1 MLKHLKHHWKRAASG
16 LMALV
21 MAAGLLPGTSL
32 AAETAATPKIQAE
45 AAYAPTG
52 NFELNVAGT
61 TAWNSGEEPLTV
73 YSSQAGTTQVTEIPT
88 GEPFALLEDSG
99 GDRLTIS
106 YSEDGWTGGTLEDT
120 GWVDKADV
128 LVNLPDLIPSIAY
141 VREDAEKAFNSRL
154 TRFEYIIPCPYGEA
168 ERLAQLQAEAMEGG
182 ETLVV
187 RMDGQTVTVSRAVGD
202 PTSLE
207 EYTLDGETY
216 RKYGQWTESSPA
228 DSGISAY
235 QLPYE
240 ISTAYSADPSVTLG
254 MFAPQTSQPSRA
266 PSNVTPTGDVGAYNP
281 GSPGGQKPHTSNVA
295 WAIDPER
302 TFLRFTLLEFPG
314 GVVTDLNTMD
324 WNTWH
329 VVGTPLNVVWSNG
342 WSADQ
347 CRSDV
352 TWYNSSAMHYN
363 AMGSNAPQLMA
374 GSSVS
379 NGVYSYDATV
389 SYNRRW
395 VTTADEFQAETG
407 ITDQQKEQMFHLNSD
422 SWSTGWLNGDYTS
435 MWGTDPQSVT
445 PGNLYQVYKANNAFL
460 YLLGRLTETDNHSG
474 GSNPGWS
481 EDEAMEKWSEYVKDK
496 DGNLRTKYRIIVETG
511 MILRDPDGGRRAYT
525 LRDMMAYSLY
535 NNEASE
541 RYNLIWDQSSTTVN
555 MAQWMRQAKT
565 QFLEY
570 PLDESG
576 VPTGEELTS
585 NNGFA
590 ECDSYVDTIQYAR
603 PIRDTIF
610 SERRSFGLH
619 IFSPFNF
626 EHDVQEPPD
635 EPDNPGEPSD
645 PDDPNNPPSTPASG
659 KAILFKRDADTNEG
673 VGPATF
679 KFSSVTNGD
688 YEFDTDENG
697 VLETIQWWD
706 PTEGEGKYI
715 KPGEYTVTE
724 LIPPPNYMPSDEV
737 QQIKLELDENGD
749 PIPAGPLVFQNLE
762 KVGLRVVKY
771 DRQSHTP
778 MGGVTFEIYRDGAS
792 IGRYE
797 TDGNGEILLTGIE
810 PGTYRA
816 VEVDT
821 GDESHLLNGSYQEIE
836 IAAGEGV
843 KDLIF
848 FNDVKPAMKLVKVD
862 SADPAKAIS
871 GAVFEI
877 RAVDGS
883 YGPQQFTTDSNGEI
897 DLSNLPE
904 GSYVVTELECEG
916 YVIDDAQRIIHLR
929 ANDIAEFVFTN
940 TQKPGLRLI
949 KTSADGS
956 PMKGVTFRIARIEDG
971 SRYLDRTTDENG
983 EILVSDLEPGIYS
996 VTETATLPDHILD
1009 ATEYH
1014 VELSPGRTSELRLT
1028 NDKRP
1033 SLTIHKSDADTD
1045 EPVAGAVF
1053 TVTAADGSTVTE
1065 VTTGTDGTVTVE
1077 NLLPIVYEVIEKSV
1091 PEPYLLDAPSQ
1102 LITLQPNW
1110 DSDIYFENHKK
1121 PELTIA
1127 KVDAADSTTPISGTV
1142 FRIEGIDSD
1151 YQHDVTTGQDGTAT
1165 LRVDPGSYRVTEL
1178 SVPAPYYLPDLDTA
1192 RTQTISLNAG
1202 DEKELVFKN
1211 HKAPKLTIYKEDS
1224 VAGAPVEGARFHVTY
1239 TSTGE
1244 AADAPDTFNF
1254 GEILTDA
1261 NGEIK
1266 LHELGHRLYPGEYT
1280 ITEVEP
1286 APGFQMKEPS
1296 TQTVVLHGG
1305 ESRTVTFQNVPL
1317 NAVIVEKYD
1326 SVTGEALPGATFQL
1340 RYLGGTSG
1348 TGGTVIGQKVTGK
1361 NGTAIWT
1368 GLEAGTYILEEV
1380 DPADGYSII
1389 QSSETVYLADSG
1401 EQSVVT
1407 VRFENMPDGILLI
1420 RKVCATNPSVTLPN
1434 AEFKI
1439 MCADGTLISDSNG
1452 IYRTDENG
1460 EIRIEGLKPGK
1471 SVVVTET
1478 AAPPGYIIDT
1488 QSQTIQIKEGRTV
1501 SLTFKNQPKGELI
1514 IQKRDSATGQPL
1526 PGAEFRVTTAAGCE
1540 VGLDGVIGDS
1550 TLTQNGIF
1558 TTDSAGEIHITNLA
1572 PGAYVISEIRSPSG
1586 YVMDAPSTNV
1596 VIGEGGDTQTVV
1608 ITNSKAGSLI
1618 IDKRDSLT
1626 GEPLEGVTFK
1636 VTTSTGEYV
1645 PDENGYISSNGIYHT
1660 DAEGKIQI
1668 DGVVGTLVVT
1678 EVETIPGYT
1687 IDPAHQTQTVQVNPN
1702 DTQTL
1707 YFTNTPSTTLVIEK
1721 YIEGTTT
1728 PLEGVTF
1735 LVTDSSGAVV
1745 GPSNGEYIT
1754 DEAGRIV
1761 INDLEPG
1768 TTVTAREVKALQGYV
1783 LDTAPK
1789 SIEIKA
1795 GEVQT
1800 LRFYNEAKGTLVIRK
1815 LDSVTMEP
1823 LSGVEFELTYA
1834 DGGYVDAD
1842 NGHLSSKGLYTTD
1855 QNGEIRISGV
1865 TGTIVVKETKT
1876 IPGYTIDED
1885 TRIQTVEVNPEDTQ
1899 TLTFYNTPGTTLTI
1913 QKYIEGT
1920 DYEPLEGV
1928 TFLITDSAGTPL
1940 GPSNGEYVTD
1950 RNGQI
1955 VLTDLAPGT
1964 TIIARETKTAD
1975 GFVLDGTPQSILIK
1989 EGEGQYLTFYNQ
2001 RVGGVEIIKVNA
2013 ADTSE
2018 RIPNVTFEIRRMDDA
2033 LVDTV
2038 TTDSDGRVF
2047 VSLEDGAYYAVEIEA
2062 AEGFKLDSTPAYFT
2076 VENGE
2081 TTVLQIENEAV
2092 SGILLHKTD
2101 STTGEGIYGVTF
2113 LLYDDTNTP
2122 IGQQTTDNRGYA
2134 WFENL
2139 PTGRYYLRELE
2150 NEGYI
2155 PDTQMKTVYVQSG
2168 ETTLVGW
2175 ENTPITGQIQV
2186 TKTSADYNS
2195 MNGWPAGMPIP
2206 NTEFEIYNAKT
2217 GNLVDTIRTDKNGV
2231 AASRPLPLG
2240 RYKIVESKAADF
2252 YGLDK
2257 TPIEVEIEFEGQ
2269 IVKTAMTN
2277 KSLYTNVSIQKTGYV
2292 EVMPGQSIRYDFANI
2307 ANNSTTSL
2315 TSFFWRD
2322 TLPTQAVRLDKIV
2335 TGTYNVPGNYKIVY
2349 QTNLSNGAWR
2359 TLADNL
2365 STQQKYVLDASPA
2378 ALGLAANECVTQFM
2392 VSFGVV
2398 PSNFRQ
2404 VEAPQVTCTVLSG
2417 LTGGTKFTNTA
2428 DVGGVYDGQWIM
2440 AVSRWV
2446 TTVYKP
2452 SQPLP
2457 RTGY

>member
-21 MAAGLLPGTSL
+21 MAAGMLPGTSL
-32 AAETAATPKIQAE
+32 AAETAATPVIQTE

-61 TAWNSGEEPLTV
+61 TAWNGGAEPLTV
-73 YSSQAGTTQVTEIPT
+73 YSTQAGTTQVTEIPA

-99 GDRLTIS
+99 GERLKIG

-120 GWVDKADV
+120 GWVDKDSI

-240 ISTAYSADPSVTLG
+240 ISTAHSADPSFTLG
-254 MFAPQTSQPSRA
+254 MFAPQTSKPNRA

-314 GVVTDLNTMD
+314 GVVTDLNTQD

-347 CRSDV
+347 CRSDI

-389 SYNRRW
+389 GYNQRW
-395 VTTADEFQAETG
+395 VTSADEFQAETG

-481 EDEAMEKWSEYVKDK
+481 ADEAMEKWSEYVFDES
-496 DGNLRTKYRIIVETG
+496 GNLRTTYRIIVETG

-555 MAQWMRQAKT
+555 MAQWMRQAKE

-570 PLDESG
+570 PLDENG
-576 VPTGEELTS
+576 TPTGEELIS

-619 IFSPFNF
+619 VFSPFNF
-626 EHDVQEPPD
+626 EHDPPGEPDEPDTPDPDEPDNPEPPD
-635 EPDNPGEPSD
+635 EPDTPGTGITITKLEEGTTQGLEGAVFKITAPDGSTVGSTYTTGPDGTVTVQLNQTGHFTVEELTPPKWYVKGENSTQHVNVTAGQTAELTFTNKPYGNLRVEKYSDTGEPLEGVTIQIKNPETGETQSGQTG
-645 PDDPNNPPSTPASG
+645 PDGFIEFTQLAPGGYEVREVAGIPG
-659 KAILFKRDADTNEG
+659 WQADTETVKTATVVSGETSTAYFVNE
-673 VGPATF
+673 
-679 KFSSVTNGD
+679 
-688 YEFDTDENG
+688 
-697 VLETIQWWD
+697 
-706 PTEGEGKYI
+706 
-715 KPGEYTVTE
+715 E
-724 LIPPPNYMPSDEV
+724 LP
-737 QQIKLELDENGD
+737 
-749 PIPAGPLVFQNLE
+749 
-762 KVGLRVVKY
+762 GLRITKY
-771 DRQSHTP
+771 DRQSREKLS
-778 MGGVTFEIYRDGAS
+778 GITFSIWRDGEYL
-792 IGRYE
+792 GDYE
-797 TDGNGEILLTGIE
+797 TDSSGEILLTDCQ
-810 PGTYRA
+810 PGTYR
-816 VEVDT
+816 VEEKQSDDAHITITTPQEVELKA
-821 GDESHLLNGSYQEIE
+821 GDGIKEL
-836 IAAGEGV
+836 V
-843 KDLIF
+843 F
-848 FNDVKPAMKLVKVD
+848 FNDLKPGIYLTKVD
-862 SADPAKAIS
+862 SADLSKPIANARFR
-871 GAVFEI
+871 FE
-877 RAVDGS
+877 AVDGS
-883 YGPQQFTTDSNGEI
+883 WGPEEYTTSEDGTI
-897 DLSNLPE
+897 DLSKLPV
-904 GSYVVTELECEG
+904 GAYVVTELECPG
-916 YVIDDAQRIIHLR
+916 YVIDDAQRIIHLDP
-929 ANDIAEFVFTN
+929 NENAEFVFTN
-940 TQKPGLRLI
+940 SKLPSLTLT
-949 KTSADGS
+949 KTSSDGT
-956 PMKGVTFRIARIEDG
+956 PLAGVTFRLAKVEDG
-971 SRYLDRTTDENG
+971 GHYLDRTTGPDGTITWEG
-983 EILVSDLEPGIYS
+983 LEPGVYS
-996 VTETATLPDHILD
+996 LVETATVSDHILD
-1009 ATEYH
+1009 AREHH
-1014 VELSPGRTSELRLT
+1014 VQLFPGSDSTIDLENDRRPNLT
-1028 NDKRP
+1028 VVKR
-1033 SLTIHKSDADTD
+1033 DADSGA
-1045 EPVAGAVF
+1045 PVADTVF
-1053 TVTAADGSTVTE
+1053 LVEAADGHSVDE
-1065 VTTGTDGTVTVE
+1065 IKTGPDGKAVLE
-1077 NLLPIVYEVIEKSV
+1077 NLLPGVYEISEKSV
-1091 PEPYLLDAPSQ
+1091 PSPYLMDAEPQ
-1102 LITLQPNW
+1102 LVTLYPNR
-1110 DSDIYFENHKK
+1110 DRTVYFENHKK
-1121 PELTIA
+1121 PTLTVHKMDSITGSPIQGA
-1127 KVDAADSTTPISGTV
+1127 KFQVWYGSNSTTTGELNDLGTYFTDERGEIV
-1142 FRIEGIDSD
+1142 LEGLR
-1151 YQHDVTTGQDGTAT
+1151 DGW
-1165 LRVDPGSYRVTEL
+1165 YKVTEL
-1178 SVPAPYYLPDLDTA
+1178 
-1192 RTQTISLNAG
+1192 
-1202 DEKELVFKN
+1202 
-1211 HKAPKLTIYKEDS
+1211 
-1224 VAGAPVEGARFHVTY
+1224 
-1239 TSTGE
+1239 
-1244 AADAPDTFNF
+1244 
-1254 GEILTDA
+1254 
-1261 NGEIK
+1261 
-1266 LHELGHRLYPGEYT
+1266 
-1280 ITEVEP
+1280 EP
-1286 APGFQMKEPS
+1286 AHGFTIKEPA
-1296 TQTVVLHGG
+1296 TQEIYIEGG
-1305 ESRTVTFQNVPL
+1305 ESKSLTFENVPL
-1317 NAVIVEKYD
+1317 NAIVVHKTD
-1326 SVTGEALPGATFQL
+1326 SVTGEALGGATFQL
-1340 RYLGGTSG
+1340 RYLGGASG
-1348 TGGTVIGQKVTGK
+1348 TGGTVIGQRTTGA
-1361 NGTAIWT
+1361 NGMALWT
-1368 GLEAGTYILEEV
+1368 GLEPGAYIVEEI
-1380 DPADGYSII
+1380 DPGDGYSIL
-1389 QSSETVYLADSG
+1389 QSSETVYLVDNG
-1401 EQSVVT
+1401 EQSVIT
-1407 VRFENMPDGILLI
+1407 VHFENLPDGNLLI
-1420 RKVCATNPSVTLPN
+1420 RKVCSVNPSVTLPD

-1439 MCADGTLISDSNG
+1439 TYADGSVIGDSNG
-1452 IYRTDENG
+1452 IYVTDENG
-1460 EIRIEGLKPGK
+1460 EIRIDGLEPGK
-1471 SVVVTET
+1471 SVIVTET
-1478 AAPPGYIIDT
+1478 RAPDGYEIDT
-1488 QSQTIQIKEGRTV
+1488 QSQTIQIQAGRTV
-1501 SLTFKNQPKGELI
+1501 SLTFKNDPRGALI
-1514 IQKRDSATGQPL
+1514 IQKQDRVTGQPL
-1526 PGAEFRVTTAAGCE
+1526 AGAQFRVTTASGCE

-1550 TLTQNGIF
+1550 TLTQAGIF
-1558 TTDSAGEIHITNLA
+1558 ETDANGEIRISNLT
-1572 PGAYVISEIRSPSG
+1572 PGAYVLTELRAPDG
-1586 YVMDAPSTNV
+1586 YTIDTPSTNV
-1596 VIGEGGDTQTVV
+1596 VIGEGGDTQTLV
-1608 ITNSKAGSLI
+1608 ITNTPKGGLLI
-1618 IDKRDSLT
+1618 KKMDSVT
-1626 GEPLEGVTFK
+1626 KEPLSDVTFK
-1636 VTTSTGEYV
+1636 VTTADGAVVGTSNGEYRT
-1645 PDENGYISSNGIYHT
+1645 DSNGYISIPGLEPGAYIVQEIQAKSGYLLDDTPKTITVKDHQTYTLEVFNQPKGGLVINKLDSVTHEPLEGVEFTITEADGTVVDDNGGMTSSMGLYRT
-1660 DAEGKIQI
+1660 DENGQIII
-1668 DGVVGTLVVT
+1668 DGLMGTFIIT
-1678 EVETIPGYT
+1678 ETKTIEGYT
-1687 IDPAHQTQTVQVNPN
+1687 IHEETRTQTVVINPN
-1702 DTQTL
+1702 DTQT
-1707 YFTNTPSTTLVIEK
+1707 
-1721 YIEGTTT
+1721 
-1728 PLEGVTF
+1728 
-1735 LVTDSSGAVV
+1735 
-1745 GPSNGEYIT
+1745 IT
-1754 DEAGRIV
+1754 V
-1761 INDLEPG
+1761 YNDP
-1768 TTVTAREVKALQGYV
+1768 
-1783 LDTAPK
+1783 
-1789 SIEIKA
+1789 
-1795 GEVQT
+1795 
-1800 LRFYNEAKGTLVIRK
+1800 
-1815 LDSVTMEP
+1815 
-1823 LSGVEFELTYA
+1823 
-1834 DGGYVDAD
+1834 
-1842 NGHLSSKGLYTTD
+1842 
-1855 QNGEIRISGV
+1855 
-1865 TGTIVVKETKT
+1865 
-1876 IPGYTIDED
+1876 
-1885 TRIQTVEVNPEDTQ
+1885 
-1899 TLTFYNTPGTTLTI
+1899 
-1913 QKYIEGT
+1913 
-1920 DYEPLEGV
+1920 
-1928 TFLITDSAGTPL
+1928 
-1940 GPSNGEYVTD
+1940 
-1950 RNGQI
+1950 
-1955 VLTDLAPGT
+1955 
-1964 TIIARETKTAD
+1964 
-1975 GFVLDGTPQSILIK
+1975 
-1989 EGEGQYLTFYNQ
+1989 
-2001 RVGGVEIIKVNA
+2001 VGGVELVKVNS
-2013 ADTSE
+2013 ADKTQ
-2018 RIPNVTFEIRRMDDA
+2018 RIPNVTFEIREMDGG

-2038 TTDSDGRVF
+2038 TTDRNGRVF
-2047 VSLEDGAYYAVEIEA
+2047 LSLEDGAYYAVEIES
-2062 AEGFKLDSTPAYFT
+2062 AEGFKLDDTPAYFT
-2076 VENGE
+2076 VENGK
-2081 TTVLQIENEAV
+2081 TTTLQVENEAV
-2092 SGILLHKTD
+2092 SGILIHKTS

-2122 IGQQTTDNRGYA
+2122 IGQQTTDDRGYV

-2139 PTGRYYLRELE
+2139 PAGRYYRRELE

-2168 ETTLVGW
+2168 ETTLVEW

-2186 TKTSADYNS
+2186 TKTAADYNS
-2195 MNGWPAGMPIP
+2195 MNGWPAGTPIP

-2269 IVKTAMTN
+2269 IVKAAMTN

-2322 TLPTQAVRLDKIV
+2322 TLPTQAMRLDKIV

-2365 STQQKYVLDASPA
+2365 STQQNYVLDASPA

-2428 DVGGVYDGQWIM
+2428 DVGGVHDGQWIM

>member
-61 TAWNSGEEPLTV
+61 TAWNGGEEPLTV
-73 YSSQAGTTQVTEIPT
+73 YSTQAGTTQVTEIPA

-99 GDRLTIS
+99 GARLTIS

-154 TRFEYIIPCPYGEA
+154 TRFEYVIPCPYGEA

-240 ISTAYSADPSVTLG
+240 ISTAYSADPSFTLG

-302 TFLRFTLLEFPG
+302 TFLRFTLVEFPG

-363 AMGSNAPQLMA
+363 GMGSNAPQLMA
-374 GSSVS
+374 GTSVS

-389 SYNRRW
+389 GYNQRW
-395 VTTADEFQAETG
+395 VTTADEFQSETG
-407 ITDQQKEQMFHLNSD
+407 ITNEQKEQMFHLNSD

-535 NNEASE
+535 NNEASQQ
-541 RYNLIWDQSSTTVN
+541 YNLIWDQSSTTVN
-555 MAQWMRQAKT
+555 MAQWMRQAKE

-570 PLDESG
+570 PLDENG
-576 VPTGEELTS
+576 TPTGEELIS

-619 IFSPFNF
+619 VFSPFNF
-626 EHDVQEPPD
+626 EHDPPGEPDEPDTPDPDEPDNPEPPD
-635 EPDNPGEPSD
+635 EPDTPGTGITITKLEEGTTQGLEGAVFKITAPDGSTVGSTYTTGPDGTVTVQLNQTGHFTVEELTPPKWYVKGENSTQHVNVTAGQMEELTFTNKPYGNLRVEKYSD
-645 PDDPNNPPSTPASG
+645 TGELLEGVTIQIKNLETGETQSGQTGPDGSIEFTELAPGGYEVREISG
-659 KAILFKRDADTNEG
+659 IPGWQADTET
-673 VGPATF
+673 VKTATVISGETSTAYF
-679 KFSSVTNGD
+679 VNQELPGLRITKYDRTSKEPLSDITFSIWRNGEYLGD
-688 YEFDTDENG
+688 YETD
-697 VLETIQWWD
+697 
-706 PTEGEGKYI
+706 
-715 KPGEYTVTE
+715 
-724 LIPPPNYMPSDEV
+724 S
-737 QQIKLELDENGD
+737 
-749 PIPAGPLVFQNLE
+749 
-762 KVGLRVVKY
+762 
-771 DRQSHTP
+771 S
-778 MGGVTFEIYRDGAS
+778 
-792 IGRYE
+792 
-797 TDGNGEILLTGIE
+797 GEILLTDCQ
-810 PGTYRA
+810 PGTYR
-816 VEVDT
+816 VEEKQSDDAHITITTPQEVELKA
-821 GDESHLLNGSYQEIE
+821 GD
-836 IAAGEGV
+836 GV
-843 KDLIF
+843 KELVF
-848 FNDVKPAMKLVKVD
+848 FNDLKPGIHLTKVD
-862 SADPAKAIS
+862 SADLSKPIANARFRI
-871 GAVFEI
+871 E
-877 RAVDGS
+877 AVDGS
-883 YGPQQFTTDSNGEI
+883 WGPEEYTTSEDGTI
-897 DLSNLPE
+897 DLSKLPV
-904 GSYVVTELECEG
+904 GAYVVTELECPG
-916 YVIDDAQRIIHLR
+916 YVIDDAQRIIHLDP
-929 ANDIAEFVFTN
+929 NENAEFVFTN
-940 TQKPGLRLI
+940 SKLPSLTLT
-949 KTSADGS
+949 KTSSDGT
-956 PMKGVTFRIARIEDG
+956 PLAGVTFRLAKVEDG
-971 SRYLDRTTDENG
+971 GHYLDRTTGPDGIITWEG
-983 EILVSDLEPGIYS
+983 LEPGVYS
-996 VTETATLPDHILD
+996 LVETATVSDHILD
-1009 ATEYH
+1009 AREH
-1014 VELSPGRTSELRLT
+1014 HIQLFPGRDSTIDLENDRRPNLT
-1028 NDKRP
+1028 VVKR
-1033 SLTIHKSDADTD
+1033 DADSG
-1045 EPVAGAVF
+1045 EPVADTVF
-1053 TVTAADGSTVTE
+1053 LVEAADGHSVDE
-1065 VTTGTDGTVTVE
+1065 IKTGPDGKAVLE
-1077 NLLPIVYEVIEKSV
+1077 NLLPGVYEISEKSV
-1091 PEPYLLDAPSQ
+1091 PSPYLMDAEPQ
-1102 LITLQPNW
+1102 LVTLYPNR
-1110 DSDIYFENHKK
+1110 DRTVYFENHKK
-1121 PELTIA
+1121 PTLTVHKMDSITGSPIQGA
-1127 KVDAADSTTPISGTV
+1127 KFQVWYGSNSTTTGELNDLGTYFTDKRGEIV
-1142 FRIEGIDSD
+1142 LEGLR
-1151 YQHDVTTGQDGTAT
+1151 DGW
-1165 LRVDPGSYRVTEL
+1165 YKVTEL
-1178 SVPAPYYLPDLDTA
+1178 
-1192 RTQTISLNAG
+1192 
-1202 DEKELVFKN
+1202 
-1211 HKAPKLTIYKEDS
+1211 
-1224 VAGAPVEGARFHVTY
+1224 
-1239 TSTGE
+1239 
-1244 AADAPDTFNF
+1244 
-1254 GEILTDA
+1254 
-1261 NGEIK
+1261 
-1266 LHELGHRLYPGEYT
+1266 
-1280 ITEVEP
+1280 EP
-1286 APGFQMKEPS
+1286 AHGFTIKEPA
-1296 TQTVVLHGG
+1296 TQEVYIEGG
-1305 ESRTVTFQNVPL
+1305 ESKSLTFENVPL
-1317 NAVIVEKYD
+1317 NAIVVHKTD
-1326 SVTGEALPGATFQL
+1326 SVTGEALGGATFQL
-1340 RYLGGTSG
+1340 RYLGGASG
-1348 TGGTVIGQKVTGK
+1348 TGGTVIGQRTTGA
-1361 NGTAIWT
+1361 NGMALWT
-1368 GLEAGTYILEEV
+1368 GLEPGAYIVEEI
-1380 DPADGYSII
+1380 DPGDGYSIL
-1389 QSSETVYLADSG
+1389 QSSETVYLADNG
-1401 EQSVVT
+1401 EQSVIT
-1407 VRFENMPDGILLI
+1407 VHFENLPDGSLLI
-1420 RKVCATNPSVTLPN
+1420 RKVCSVNPSVTLPD

-1439 MCADGTLISDSNG
+1439 TYADGSVIGDSNG
-1452 IYRTDENG
+1452 IYVTDENG
-1460 EIRIEGLKPGK
+1460 EIRIDGLEPGK
-1471 SVVVTET
+1471 SVIVTET
-1478 AAPPGYIIDT
+1478 RAPDGYEIDT
-1488 QSQTIQIKEGRTV
+1488 RSQTIQIQAGRTV
-1501 SLTFKNQPKGELI
+1501 SLTFKNEPRGALI
-1514 IQKRDSATGQPL
+1514 IQKQNSVTGQPL
-1526 PGAEFRVTTAAGCE
+1526 AGAQFRVTTASGCE

-1558 TTDSAGEIHITNLA
+1558 TTDSSGEIHITNLA
-1572 PGAYVISEIRSPSG
+1572 PGAYVLTEIKAPDG

-1645 PDENGYISSNGIYHT
+1645 PDENGYISSNGIYKT
-1660 DAEGKIQI
+1660 DGNGLIQI

-1687 IDPAHQTQTVQVNPN
+1687 IDPTSQTQTVVVSPN

-1754 DEAGRIV
+1754 DENGRIV
-1761 INDLEPG
+1761 ITDLESG
-1768 TTVTAREVKALQGYV
+1768 TTVTAREIKTVEGYV
-1783 LDTAPK
+1783 LDSAPK
-1789 SIEIKA
+1789 SIEITA

-1800 LRFYNEAKGTLVIRK
+1800 LRFYNQTKGTLVIRK
-1815 LDSVTMEP
+1815 LDSVTKEP

-1876 IPGYTIDED
+1876 IEGYTIDEA

-1899 TLTFYNTPGTTLTI
+1899 TLTFYNDPI
-1913 QKYIEGT
+1913 
-1920 DYEPLEGV
+1920 
-1928 TFLITDSAGTPL
+1928 
-1940 GPSNGEYVTD
+1940 
-1950 RNGQI
+1950 
-1955 VLTDLAPGT
+1955 
-1964 TIIARETKTAD
+1964 
-1975 GFVLDGTPQSILIK
+1975 
-1989 EGEGQYLTFYNQ
+1989 
-2001 RVGGVEIIKVNA
+2001 GGVEIVKVNA
-2013 ADTSE
+2013 DDTSE
-2018 RIPNVTFEIRRMDDA
+2018 RIPDTTFEIRKIDDE
-2033 LVDTV
+2033 LIDTI
-2038 TTDSDGRVF
+2038 TTDKNGRAF
-2047 VSLEDGAYYAVEIEA
+2047 LSLEEGAYYAVEIES
-2062 AEGFKLDSTPAYFT
+2062 AEGFKLNDTPVYFT
-2076 VENGE
+2076 VENGK
-2081 TTVLQIENEAV
+2081 TTTLQVENEAV
-2092 SGILLHKTD
+2092 SGILIHKTS

-2122 IGQQTTDNRGYA
+2122 IGQQTTDDRGYA

-2139 PTGRYYLRELE
+2139 PAGRYYLRELE
-2150 NEGYI
+2150 NDGYI

-2292 EVMPGQSIRYDFANI
+2292 EVMPGQSIRYDFSNI

-2322 TLPTQAVRLDKIV
+2322 TLPTQAMRLDKIV

-2365 STQQKYVLDASPA
+2365 STQQNYVLDASPA

-2428 DVGGVYDGQWIM
+2428 DVGGVHDGQWIM

>member
-61 TAWNSGEEPLTV
+61 TAWNGGEEPLTV
-73 YSSQAGTTQVTEIPT
+73 YSTQAGTTQVTEIPA

-99 GDRLTIS
+99 GARLTIS

-154 TRFEYIIPCPYGEA
+154 TRFEYVIPCPYGEA

-240 ISTAYSADPSVTLG
+240 ISTAHSADPSFTLG

-314 GVVTDLNTMD
+314 GVVTDLNTQD

-363 AMGSNAPQLMA
+363 GMGSNAPQLMA
-374 GSSVS
+374 GTSVS

-389 SYNRRW
+389 GYNQRW
-395 VTTADEFQAETG
+395 VTTADEFQSETG
-407 ITDQQKEQMFHLNSD
+407 ITNEQKEQMFHLNSD

-435 MWGTDPQSVT
+435 MWGTEAQPVT
-445 PGNLYQVYKANNAFL
+445 PGNIYQVYKANDAFI

-481 EDEAMEKWSEYVKDK
+481 ADEAMEKWSEYVKDR

-555 MAQWMRQAKT
+555 MAQWMRQAKE

-570 PLDESG
+570 PLDENG
-576 VPTGEELTS
+576 VPTGEELVST
-585 NNGFA
+585 NGFA

-603 PIRDTIF
+603 PIRDSIF

-619 IFSPFNF
+619 VFSPFNF
-626 EHDVQEPPD
+626 EHDPPGEPDEPDTPDPDEPDNPEPPD
-635 EPDNPGEPSD
+635 EPDTPGTGITITKLEDGTTLGLEGAVFKITAPDGSTVGSTYTTGPDGTVTVQLNQTGHFTVEELTPPKWYVKGENSTQHVNVTAGQMAELTFTNKPYGNLRVEKYSD
-645 PDDPNNPPSTPASG
+645 TG
-659 KAILFKRDADTNEG
+659 ELLEG
-673 VGPATF
+673 VTIQIKNLETGETQSGQTGPDGSIEFTELAPGGYEVREISGIPGWQADVETVKTATVVSGETSTAYF
-679 KFSSVTNGD
+679 VNQELPGLRITKYDRTSKELLSDITFSIWRDGEYLGD
-688 YEFDTDENG
+688 YETD
-697 VLETIQWWD
+697 
-706 PTEGEGKYI
+706 
-715 KPGEYTVTE
+715 
-724 LIPPPNYMPSDEV
+724 S
-737 QQIKLELDENGD
+737 
-749 PIPAGPLVFQNLE
+749 
-762 KVGLRVVKY
+762 
-771 DRQSHTP
+771 S
-778 MGGVTFEIYRDGAS
+778 
-792 IGRYE
+792 
-797 TDGNGEILLTGIE
+797 GEILLTDCQ
-810 PGTYRA
+810 PGTYR
-816 VEVDT
+816 VEEKQSDDAHITITTPQEVELKA
-821 GDESHLLNGSYQEIE
+821 GDGIKEL
-836 IAAGEGV
+836 V
-843 KDLIF
+843 F
-848 FNDVKPAMKLVKVD
+848 FNDLKPGIHLTKVD
-862 SADPAKAIS
+862 SADLSKPIANARFRI
-871 GAVFEI
+871 E
-877 RAVDGS
+877 AVDGS
-883 YGPQQFTTDSNGEI
+883 WGPEEYTTSEDGTI
-897 DLSNLPE
+897 DLSKLPV
-904 GSYVVTELECEG
+904 GAYVVTELECPG
-916 YVIDDAQRIIHLR
+916 YVIDNAQRIIHLDP
-929 ANDIAEFVFTN
+929 NENAEFVFTN
-940 TQKPGLRLI
+940 SKLPSLTLT
-949 KTSADGS
+949 KTSSDGT
-956 PMKGVTFRIARIEDG
+956 PLAGVTFRLAKVEDG
-971 SRYLDRTTDENG
+971 GHYLDRTTGPDGIITWEG
-983 EILVSDLEPGIYS
+983 LEPGVYS
-996 VTETATLPDHILD
+996 LVETATVSDHILD
-1009 ATEYH
+1009 AREH
-1014 VELSPGRTSELRLT
+1014 HIQLFPGRDSTIDLENDRRPNLT
-1028 NDKRP
+1028 VVKR
-1033 SLTIHKSDADTD
+1033 DADSG
-1045 EPVAGAVF
+1045 EPVADTVF
-1053 TVTAADGSTVTE
+1053 LVEAADGHSVDE
-1065 VTTGTDGTVTVE
+1065 IKTGPDGKAVLE
-1077 NLLPIVYEVIEKSV
+1077 NLLPGVYEISEKSV
-1091 PEPYLLDAPSQ
+1091 PSPYLMDAEPQ
-1102 LITLQPNW
+1102 LVTLYPNR
-1110 DSDIYFENHKK
+1110 DRTVYFENHKK
-1121 PELTIA
+1121 PTLTVHKMDSITGSPIQGA
-1127 KVDAADSTTPISGTV
+1127 KFQVWYGSNSTTTGELNDLGTYFTDERGEIV
-1142 FRIEGIDSD
+1142 LEGLR
-1151 YQHDVTTGQDGTAT
+1151 DGW
-1165 LRVDPGSYRVTEL
+1165 YKVTEL
-1178 SVPAPYYLPDLDTA
+1178 
-1192 RTQTISLNAG
+1192 
-1202 DEKELVFKN
+1202 
-1211 HKAPKLTIYKEDS
+1211 
-1224 VAGAPVEGARFHVTY
+1224 
-1239 TSTGE
+1239 
-1244 AADAPDTFNF
+1244 
-1254 GEILTDA
+1254 
-1261 NGEIK
+1261 
-1266 LHELGHRLYPGEYT
+1266 
-1280 ITEVEP
+1280 EP
-1286 APGFQMKEPS
+1286 AHGFTIKEPA
-1296 TQTVVLHGG
+1296 TQEVYIEGG
-1305 ESRTVTFQNVPL
+1305 ESKSLTFENVPL
-1317 NAVIVEKYD
+1317 NAIVVHKTD
-1326 SVTGEALPGATFQL
+1326 SVTGEALGGATFQL
-1340 RYLGGTSG
+1340 RYLGGASG
-1348 TGGTVIGQKVTGK
+1348 TGGTVIGQRTTGA
-1361 NGTAIWT
+1361 NGMALWT
-1368 GLEAGTYILEEV
+1368 GLEPGAYIVEEI
-1380 DPADGYSII
+1380 DPADGYSIL
-1389 QSSETVYLADSG
+1389 QSSETVYLADNG

-1407 VRFENMPDGILLI
+1407 VHFENLPDGNLLI
-1420 RKVCATNPSVTLPN
+1420 RKVCSANPSVTLPD

-1439 MCADGTLISDSNG
+1439 TYADGSVIGDSNG
-1452 IYRTDENG
+1452 IYVTDENG
-1460 EIRIEGLKPGK
+1460 EIRIDGLEPGK
-1471 SVVVTET
+1471 SVIVTET
-1478 AAPPGYIIDT
+1478 RAPDGYEIDT
-1488 QSQTIQIKEGRTV
+1488 QSQTIQIREGRTV
-1501 SLTFKNQPKGELI
+1501 SLTFANQPKGELI
-1514 IQKRDSATGQPL
+1514 IQKRDSATGRLLSDAQ
-1526 PGAEFRVTTAAGCE
+1526 FRVTTAGGCE

-1558 TTDSAGEIHITNLA
+1558 TTDSSGEIHITNLA
-1572 PGAYVISEIRSPSG
+1572 PGAYVLTEIKAPDG

-1645 PDENGYISSNGIYHT
+1645 PDENGYISSNGIYKT
-1660 DAEGKIQI
+1660 DKNDLIQI
-1668 DGVVGTLVVT
+1668 DGVMGTLVVT

-1687 IDPAHQTQTVQVNPN
+1687 IDPSSQTQTVVVSPN

-1761 INDLEPG
+1761 IDDLEPG
-1768 TTVTAREVKALQGYV
+1768 TTVTAREIKTVEGYV
-1783 LDTAPK
+1783 LDRAPK

-1795 GEVQT
+1795 DEVQT
-1800 LRFYNEAKGTLVIRK
+1800 LRFYNQTKGTLVIRK
-1815 LDSVTMEP
+1815 LDSVTKEP

-1876 IPGYTIDED
+1876 IEGYTIDEA

-1899 TLTFYNTPGTTLTI
+1899 TLTFYNDPI
-1913 QKYIEGT
+1913 
-1920 DYEPLEGV
+1920 
-1928 TFLITDSAGTPL
+1928 
-1940 GPSNGEYVTD
+1940 
-1950 RNGQI
+1950 
-1955 VLTDLAPGT
+1955 
-1964 TIIARETKTAD
+1964 
-1975 GFVLDGTPQSILIK
+1975 
-1989 EGEGQYLTFYNQ
+1989 
-2001 RVGGVEIIKVNA
+2001 GGVEIVKVNA
-2013 ADTSE
+2013 DDTSD
-2018 RIPNVTFEIRRMDDA
+2018 RIPNTTFEIRKVDDE
-2033 LVDTV
+2033 LIDTV
-2038 TTDSDGRVF
+2038 TTGEDGRVF

-2062 AEGFKLDSTPAYFT
+2062 AEGFKLDNTPVYFT
-2076 VENGE
+2076 VEDGK
-2081 TTVLQIENEAV
+2081 TTILQVKNEAV
-2092 SGILLHKTD
+2092 SGILIHKTS
-2101 STTGEGIYGVTF
+2101 STTGEAIYGVTF

-2122 IGQQTTDNRGYA
+2122 IGQQTTDDRGYA

-2139 PTGRYYLRELE
+2139 PAGRYYLRELE

-2168 ETTLVGW
+2168 ETTLVEW

-2186 TKTSADYNS
+2186 TKTAADYNS
-2195 MNGWPAGMPIP
+2195 INGWPAGTPIP

-2335 TGTYNVPGNYKIVY
+2335 TGTYNIPGNYKIVY

-2365 STQQKYVLDASPA
+2365 STQQNYVLDASPA
-2378 ALGLAANECVTQFM
+2378 ALGLATNECVTQFM

-2428 DVGGVYDGQWIM
+2428 DVGGIYDGQWIM

-2452 SQPLP
+2452 SQSLP